1 MLEGIRPASDSM
13 PKGTS
18 DGARAT
24 GHTISITKG
33 GNTMA
38 ESLHIVCPHCDAVNR
53 VAGER
58 LADQPVCGKC
68 TKALFTGQ
76 PTDVSSARFDK
87 HVGRNDIPVVVDFW
101 AAWCGPCRMMAP
113 AYAQA
118 AGRLEP
124 HARLLKVDTEA
135 SQDLAARYNIRSIP
149 TIALFQGGREIARQ
163 AGAMDA
169 NRLVAWVQQT
179 ARGA

>member
-1 MLEGIRPASDSM
+1 
-13 PKGTS
+13 
-18 DGARAT
+18 
-24 GHTISITKG
+24 
-33 GNTMA
+33 MA
-38 ESLHIVCPHCDAVNR
+38 DSLHIVCPHCDAVNR
-53 VAGER
+53 VANER

-68 TKALFTGQ
+68 AKALFTGQ

-124 HARLLKVDTEA
+124 RVRLLKVDTEA
-135 SQDLAARYNIRSIP
+135 SQDLAARYGIRSIP
-149 TIALFQGGREIARQ
+149 TIALFENGREIARQ

-169 NRLVAWVQQT
+169 NRLVAWVRQA
-179 ARGA
+179 ARVA